1 MNTVQNPE
9 NGPANPEY
17 QAALD
22 RLDSTLAAFMD
33 AHPDQLQFSEDLC
46 RLPVETPHCA
56 PDEYFVIIRRAPIGA
71 GGDVD
76 WQTITPQLRNVKIPD
91 AQQLNY
97 TTQFLREGDVLVTE
111 TRENVNRVTAKK
123 PFMRQVV
130 TQPEIDWLVDQIGTG
145 IAFDDTNRAPHNK
158 PPKSRLGFVLSY
170 F

>member
-9 NGPANPEY
+9 NGQPNPEY

-22 RLDSTLAAFMD
+22 RLDGALGAFMD
-33 AHPDQLQFSEDLC
+33 AHPEYIQYSDGLC

-56 PDEYFVIIRRAPIGA
+56 PDEYFVITRRAPIGA
-71 GGDVD
+71 GDDLD

-91 AQQLNY
+91 PQRLNY
-97 TTQFLREGDVLVTE
+97 TTQFLREGNVLVTK
-111 TRENVNRVTAKK
+111 TRENIDGVTAKK
-123 PFMRQVV
+123 PSVIKVV
-130 TQPEIDWLVDQIGTG
+130 TEPEINWLVEQIGTG
-145 IAFDDTNRAPHNK
+145 IAFDDTNRAPRNK